1 MDLYL
6 PTCFAPP
13 NPFSPIHFLHNIGN
27 YRPEHVYDRGYDGG
41 PGNPLRT
48 DKPNLVR
55 NPMLANFQCPVGS
68 FRCVGKAKGPLV
80 SLV

>member
-1 MDLYL
+1 MVKIVK
-6 PTCFAPP
+6 
-13 NPFSPIHFLHNIGN
+13 FSPLGDIYAYMGINNIAL